1 MYYTSSHFILEMSMQ
16 NAINWF
22 EIPATDF
29 DRAVSFY
36 SALLGVEIK
45 KGEFMG
51 EPQAFFPASETGA
64 GGAIVQSQRLT
75 PSTSG
80 TLIYLNLGDVPHLEQ
95 ALERVESQGGKV
107 LVPKTD
113 IGDPGF
119 IGIVLDTEGNQVGL
133 HALRATV

>member
-1 MYYTSSHFILEMSMQ
+1 MQ

-29 DRAVSFY
+29 DRAVKFY
-36 SALLGVEIK
+36 STVLATEIK

-64 GGAIVQSQRLT
+64 GGAIVQSPRLT
-75 PSTSG
+75 PSTTGS
-80 TLIYLNLGDVPHLEQ
+80 LIYLNLGDVEHLEQ
-95 ALERVESQGGKV
+95 ALARVESEGGKTV
-107 LVPKTD
+107 MAKTD

-119 IGIVLDTEGNQVGL
+119 IGIMLDTEGNQIGL
-133 HALRATV
+133 HAPKASGE